1 MQYVKDFFNY
11 VKAYSK
17 YVDFTIIIIYVLLSL
32 TGLVMVYSSSMVMA
46 ANNDNISSPEY
57 FYIRQGLFIILG
69 FFIVF
74 FMSYF
79 MSGEIL
85 KNKKFQLTAIV
96 IIMLLLLYTLFF
108 GDVVNGQRNR
118 IGIGPFSLQAQEFF
132 KVLVIIYM
140 AYIYDKKLSLLK
152 MQNQDYIYP
161 LTFIGACSGLVLLT
175 DFGTWM
181 VVAAIITGIFIYSG
195 VPLKFILKTGLVIT
209 VAGGVLI
216 LISYL
221 FQGQILSDYQI
232 ARIET
237 FMNPFVDPMGAGYQ
251 LTNSL
256 IAISH
261 GGLTG
266 TGLGDGVM
274 KLGYLPEP
282 HTDFIFA
289 VLAEELGLIGVFFI
303 IILFMVLIF
312 KALKYA
318 AVSTNK
324 FYSLICVGVA
334 LYITLQLFVNI
345 GGISKI
351 IPLTGVPLPLLSY
364 GGSSFLSV
372 SIAIGLLI
380 IAAKHVK
387 KEKEGFG

>member
-1 MQYVKDFFNY
+1 VQYVKDFFNY

-57 FYIRQGLFIILG
+57 FYIRQGIFIILG

-96 IIMLLLLYTLFF
+96 IIMLLLVYTLFF

-118 IGIGPFSLQAQEFF
+118 IQFGPLSLQAQEFF

-140 AYIYDKKLSLLK
+140 AYIYDKKLLLSK
-152 MQNQDYIYP
+152 MQTQDYIYP

-181 VVAAIITGIFIYSG
+181 VVAAIIIGIFIYSG

-209 VAGGVLI
+209 VAGGVLT

-318 AVSTNK
+318 AVSKNK
-324 FYSLICVGVA
+324 FYSLICIGVA

-387 KEKEGFG
+387 KEKEGFQ

>member
-1 MQYVKDFFNY
+1 MQYIKDFFNY
-11 VKAYSK
+11 VKVYSK
-17 YVDFTIIIIYVLLSL
+17 YVDFMIILIYVLLSL
-32 TGLVMVYSSSMVMA
+32 TGLVMIYSSSMVMA
-46 ANNDNISSPEY
+46 ANNPAIGSPGY
-57 FYIRQGLFIILG
+57 FYIRQAVFIVLG
-69 FFIVF
+69 FSIVF

-85 KNKKFQLTAIV
+85 KDKKVQLSALV
-96 IIMLLLLYTLFF
+96 IIMLLLFYTLFF

-118 IGIGPFSLQAQEFF
+118 IQFGSLSLQASEFF
-132 KVLVIIYM
+132 KVFVIVYL
-140 AYIYDKKLSLLK
+140 AYIYDRKLSSK
-152 MQNQDYIYP
+152 VMESQDYIYP
-161 LTFIGACSGLVLLT
+161 MIFIGACSGLVLLT

-181 VVAAIITGIFIYSG
+181 IVAGIIIGIFIYSG
-195 VPLKFILKTGLVIT
+195 VPLKFIFKTALVIT
-209 VAGGVLI
+209 VAGGVLTAI
-216 LISYL
+216 AYL

-237 FMNPFVDPMGAGYQ
+237 FLNPFSDPMGAGYQ

-261 GGLTG
+261 GGVFG
-266 TGLGDGVM
+266 TGLGNGVM

-289 VLAEELGLIGVFFI
+289 VIAEELGLIGVFFI
-303 IILFMVLIF
+303 IILFLILII
-312 KALKYA
+312 KALRYA
-318 AVSTNK
+318 AVSTDR
-324 FYSLICVGVA
+324 FYSMICMGVA
-334 LYITLQLFVNI
+334 LYISIQLFINI

-364 GGSSFLSV
+364 GGSSFLAI

-387 KEKEGFG
+387 REKEGI

>member
-1 MQYVKDFFNY
+1 MQYVKDFFKY

-32 TGLVMVYSSSMVMA
+32 IGLVMIYSSSMVMA
-46 ANNDNISSPEY
+46 ANNENISSPEF
-57 FYIRQGLFIILG
+57 FYIRQAIFIILG
-69 FFIVF
+69 FSIVF

-79 MSGEIL
+79 MSGEIF
-85 KNKKFQLTAIV
+85 KEKKFQLTAIV
-96 IIMLLLLYTLFF
+96 LIMLLLFYTLFF

-118 IGIGPFSLQAQEFF
+118 IQFGPLSLQAQEFF

-140 AYIYDKKLSLLK
+140 AYIYNKKLSLSK
-152 MQNQDYIYP
+152 MQIQDYIYP

-181 VVAAIITGIFIYSG
+181 VVAAIIIGIFIYSG

-209 VAGGVLI
+209 VAGGVLT

-237 FMNPFVDPMGAGYQ
+237 FVNPFVDPMGAGYQ

-261 GGLTG
+261 GGITG

-289 VLAEELGLIGVFFI
+289 VLAEELGLIGVFFVM
-303 IILFMVLIF
+303 ILFVILIF

-318 AVSTNK
+318 AVSKDK

-364 GGSSFLSV
+364 GGSAFLSV
-372 SIAIGLLI
+372 SIAVGLLI

-387 KEKEGFG
+387 KEKEGV

>member
-1 MQYVKDFFNY
+1 MKYVKDFFNY

>member
-32 TGLVMVYSSSMVMA
+32 IGLVMVYSSSMVMA

-57 FYIRQGLFIILG
+57 FYIRQAIFIVLG
-69 FFIVF
+69 FSIVF

-79 MSGEIL
+79 MSGEVF
-85 KNKKFQLTAIV
+85 KEKKFQLTAIV
-96 IIMLLLLYTLFF
+96 IIMLLLFYTLFF

-118 IGIGPFSLQAQEFF
+118 IQFGPLSLQAQEFF

-140 AYIYDKKLSLLK
+140 AYIYDKKISLSK
-152 MQNQDYIYP
+152 MQIQDYIYP

-181 VVAAIITGIFIYSG
+181 VVAAIIIGIFIYSG

-209 VAGGVLI
+209 VAGGVLTI
-216 LISYL
+216 ISYL
-221 FQGQILSDYQI
+221 FQGRILSDYQV

-261 GGLTG
+261 GGITG

-289 VLAEELGLIGVFFI
+289 VLAEELGLIGVFFT
-303 IILFMVLIF
+303 IILFVILIF

-318 AVSTNK
+318 AVSKDK

-334 LYITLQLFVNI
+334 LYITLQLFFNI

-364 GGSSFLSV
+364 GGSAFLSV
-372 SIAIGLLI
+372 SIAVGLLI

-387 KEKEGFG
+387 KEKEGYQ

>member
-140 AYIYDKKLSLLK
+140 AYIYDKKLSLSK

>member
-46 ANNDNISSPEY
+46 ANNPNISSPEY
-57 FYIRQGLFIILG
+57 FYIRQGIFIVLGFIIV
-69 FFIVF
+69 FI
-74 FMSYF
+74 MSYF

-85 KNKKFQLTAIV
+85 KNKKFQLSAII
-96 IIMLLLLYTLFF
+96 IIMLLMLYTLFF

-118 IGIGPFSLQAQEFF
+118 IQFGPISLQASEFF

-140 AYIYDKKLSLLK
+140 AYIYDRKLSLK
-152 MQNQDYIYP
+152 TMEMQDYIYP

-175 DFGTWM
+175 DFGVW
-181 VVAAIITGIFIYSG
+181 VIVAAIIIGIFIYSG
-195 VPLKFILKTGLVIT
+195 VPFKFILKTGLVIT
-209 VAGGVLI
+209 VAGGALAAI
-216 LISYL
+216 AYL

-261 GGLTG
+261 GGVTG
-266 TGLGDGVM
+266 TGLGEGVM

-289 VLAEELGLIGVFFI
+289 VVAEELGLIGVFFI
-303 IILFMVLIF
+303 LILFIVLIF

-318 AVSTNK
+318 AVSKDK

-334 LYITLQLFVNI
+334 LYLTFQLFVNI

-364 GGSSFLSV
+364 GGSAFLAV
-372 SIAIGLLI
+372 SMAIGLLI

-387 KEKEGFG
+387 KEKESLQ

>member
-1 MQYVKDFFNY
+1 MKYVKDFFNY

-181 VVAAIITGIFIYSG
+181 VVAAIIIGIFIYSG

>member
-32 TGLVMVYSSSMVMA
+32 IGLVMVYSSSMVMA

-57 FYIRQGLFIILG
+57 FYIRQAIFIVLG
-69 FFIVF
+69 FSIVF

-79 MSGEIL
+79 MSGEVF
-85 KNKKFQLTAIV
+85 KEKKFQLTAIV
-96 IIMLLLLYTLFF
+96 IIMLLLFYTLFF

-118 IGIGPFSLQAQEFF
+118 IQFGPLSLQAQEFF

-140 AYIYDKKLSLLK
+140 AYIYDKKISLSK
-152 MQNQDYIYP
+152 MQIQDYIYP

-181 VVAAIITGIFIYSG
+181 VVAAIIIGIFIYSG

-209 VAGGVLI
+209 VAGGVLTI
-216 LISYL
+216 ISYL
-221 FQGQILSDYQI
+221 FQGRILSDYQV

-261 GGLTG
+261 GGITG

-289 VLAEELGLIGVFFI
+289 VLAEELGLIGVFFT
-303 IILFMVLIF
+303 IILFVILIF

-318 AVSTNK
+318 AVSKDK

-364 GGSSFLSV
+364 GGSAFLSV
-372 SIAIGLLI
+372 SIAVGLLI

-387 KEKEGFG
+387 KQKEGYQ

>member
-32 TGLVMVYSSSMVMA
+32 IGLVMVYSSSMVMA

-57 FYIRQGLFIILG
+57 FYIRQAIFIVLG
-69 FFIVF
+69 FSIVF

-79 MSGEIL
+79 MSGEVF
-85 KNKKFQLTAIV
+85 KEKKFQLTAIV
-96 IIMLLLLYTLFF
+96 IIMLLLFYTLFF

-118 IGIGPFSLQAQEFF
+118 IQFGPLSLQAQEFF

-140 AYIYDKKLSLLK
+140 AYIYDKKISLSK
-152 MQNQDYIYP
+152 MQIQDYIYP

-181 VVAAIITGIFIYSG
+181 VVAAIIIGIFIYSG

-209 VAGGVLI
+209 VAGGVLTI
-216 LISYL
+216 ISYL
-221 FQGQILSDYQI
+221 FQGRILSDYQV

-261 GGLTG
+261 GGITG
-266 TGLGDGVM
+266 TGLGDGVI

-289 VLAEELGLIGVFFI
+289 VLAEELGLIGVFFT
-303 IILFMVLIF
+303 IILFVILIF

-318 AVSTNK
+318 AVSKDK

-334 LYITLQLFVNI
+334 LYITLQLFFNI

-364 GGSSFLSV
+364 GGSAFLSV
-372 SIAIGLLI
+372 SIAVGLLI

-387 KEKEGFG
+387 KEKEGYQ

>member
-1 MQYVKDFFNY
+1 MQYVKDFFKY

-32 TGLVMVYSSSMVMA
+32 IGLVMIYSSSMVMA
-46 ANNDNISSPEY
+46 ANNENISSPVF
-57 FYIRQGLFIILG
+57 FYIRQAIFIILG
-69 FFIVF
+69 FSIVF

-79 MSGEIL
+79 MSGEIF
-85 KNKKFQLTAIV
+85 KEKKFQLTAIV
-96 IIMLLLLYTLFF
+96 IIMLLLFYTLFF

-118 IGIGPFSLQAQEFF
+118 IQFGPLSLQAQEFF

-140 AYIYDKKLSLLK
+140 AYIYNKKLSLSK
-152 MQNQDYIYP
+152 MQIQDYIYP

-181 VVAAIITGIFIYSG
+181 VVAAIIIGIFIYSG

-209 VAGGVLI
+209 VAGGVLT

-237 FMNPFVDPMGAGYQ
+237 FVNPFVDPMGAGYQ

-261 GGLTG
+261 GGITG

-289 VLAEELGLIGVFFI
+289 VLAEELGLIGVFFVM
-303 IILFMVLIF
+303 ILFVILIF

-318 AVSTNK
+318 AVSKDK

-364 GGSSFLSV
+364 GGSAFLSV
-372 SIAIGLLI
+372 SIAVGLLI

-387 KEKEGFG
+387 KEKEGVQ

>member
-1 MQYVKDFFNY
+1 MQYVKDFFKY

-32 TGLVMVYSSSMVMA
+32 IGLVMVYSSSMVMA

-57 FYIRQGLFIILG
+57 FYIRQAIFIVLG
-69 FFIVF
+69 FSIVF

-79 MSGEIL
+79 MSGEVF
-85 KNKKFQLTAIV
+85 KEKKFQLTAIV
-96 IIMLLLLYTLFF
+96 IIMLLLFYTLFF

-118 IGIGPFSLQAQEFF
+118 IQFGPLSLQAQEFF

-140 AYIYDKKLSLLK
+140 AYIYDKKISLSK
-152 MQNQDYIYP
+152 MQIQDYIYP

-181 VVAAIITGIFIYSG
+181 VVAAIIIGIFIYSG

-209 VAGGVLI
+209 VAGGVLTI
-216 LISYL
+216 ISYL
-221 FQGQILSDYQI
+221 FQGRILSDYQV

-261 GGLTG
+261 GGITG

-289 VLAEELGLIGVFFI
+289 VLAEELGLIGVFFT
-303 IILFMVLIF
+303 IILFVILIF

-318 AVSTNK
+318 AVSKDK

-364 GGSSFLSV
+364 GGSAFLSV
-372 SIAIGLLI
+372 SIAVGLLI

-387 KEKEGFG
+387 KEKEGYQ

>member
-1 MQYVKDFFNY
+1 VQYVKDFFNY

-32 TGLVMVYSSSMVMA
+32 IGLVMVYSSSMVMA

-57 FYIRQGLFIILG
+57 FYIRQAIFIVLG
-69 FFIVF
+69 FSIVF

-79 MSGEIL
+79 MSGEVF
-85 KNKKFQLTAIV
+85 KEKKFQLTAIV
-96 IIMLLLLYTLFF
+96 IIMLLLFYTLFF

-118 IGIGPFSLQAQEFF
+118 IQFGPLSLQAQEFF

-140 AYIYDKKLSLLK
+140 AYIYDKKISLSK
-152 MQNQDYIYP
+152 MQIQDYIYP

-181 VVAAIITGIFIYSG
+181 VVAAIIIGIFIYSG

-209 VAGGVLI
+209 VAGGVLTI
-216 LISYL
+216 ISYL
-221 FQGQILSDYQI
+221 FQGRILSDYQV

-261 GGLTG
+261 GGITG

-289 VLAEELGLIGVFFI
+289 VLAEELGLIGVFFT
-303 IILFMVLIF
+303 IILFVILIF

-318 AVSTNK
+318 AVSKDK

-364 GGSSFLSV
+364 GGSAFLSV
-372 SIAIGLLI
+372 SIAVGLLI

-387 KEKEGFG
+387 KEKEGYQ

>member
-1 MQYVKDFFNY
+1 MQYVKDFFKY

-17 YVDFTIIIIYVLLSL
+17 YVDFTIVIIYVLLSL
-32 TGLVMVYSSSMVMA
+32 VGLVMVYSSSMVMA

-57 FYIRQGLFIILG
+57 FYIRQAIFIVLG
-69 FFIVF
+69 FSIVF

-79 MSGEIL
+79 MSGEIF
-85 KNKKFQLTAIV
+85 KDKKFQLTAIF

-118 IGIGPFSLQAQEFF
+118 IQFGPLSLQAQEFF

-140 AYIYDKKLSLLK
+140 AYIYDKKLSLSK

-181 VVAAIITGIFIYSG
+181 VVAAIIIGIFIYSG

-209 VAGGVLI
+209 VAGGVLT

-318 AVSTNK
+318 AASKDK
-324 FYSLICVGVA
+324 FYSLVCVGVA

-387 KEKEGFG
+387 KEKEGFQ

>member
-1 MQYVKDFFNY
+1 
-11 VKAYSK
+11 
-17 YVDFTIIIIYVLLSL
+17 
-32 TGLVMVYSSSMVMA
+32 
-46 ANNDNISSPEY
+46 SPEY

-74 FMSYF
+74 FMSYL
-79 MSGEIL
+79 MSSEIL

-108 GDVVNGQRNR
+108 GDVANGQRNS
-118 IGIGPFSLQAQEFF
+118 IGIGSFSLQVQEFF

-140 AYIYDKKLSLLK
+140 AYIYDKKLLLLK

-209 VAGGVLI
+209 VAGGVLTI
-216 LISYL
+216 ISYL
-221 FQGQILSDYQI
+221 FQGRILSDYQV

-261 GGLTG
+261 GGITG

-289 VLAEELGLIGVFFI
+289 
-303 IILFMVLIF
+303 
-312 KALKYA
+312 
-318 AVSTNK
+318 
-324 FYSLICVGVA
+324 
-334 LYITLQLFVNI
+334 
-345 GGISKI
+345 
-351 IPLTGVPLPLLSY
+351 
-364 GGSSFLSV
+364 
-372 SIAIGLLI
+372 
-380 IAAKHVK
+380 
-387 KEKEGFG
+387 

>member
-32 TGLVMVYSSSMVMA
+32 IGLVMVYSSSMVMA

-57 FYIRQGLFIILG
+57 FYIRQAIFIFLG
-69 FFIVF
+69 FSIVF

-79 MSGEIL
+79 MSGEIF
-85 KNKKFQLTAIV
+85 KEKKFQLTAIV
-96 IIMLLLLYTLFF
+96 IIMLLLFYTLFF

-118 IGIGPFSLQAQEFF
+118 IQFGPLSLQAQEFF

-140 AYIYDKKLSLLK
+140 AYIYDKKISLSK
-152 MQNQDYIYP
+152 MQTQDYIYP

-181 VVAAIITGIFIYSG
+181 VVAAIIIGIFIYSG

-209 VAGGVLI
+209 VAGGVLT

-237 FMNPFVDPMGAGYQ
+237 FINPFTDPMGAGYQ

-261 GGLTG
+261 GGITG
-266 TGLGDGVM
+266 TGLGNGVM

-289 VLAEELGLIGVFFI
+289 VLAEELGLIGVFFTM
-303 IILFMVLIF
+303 ILFVILIF

-318 AVSTNK
+318 AVSKDK

-364 GGSSFLSV
+364 GGSAFLSV
-372 SIAIGLLI
+372 SMAVGLLI

-387 KEKEGFG
+387 KEKEGFQ

>member
-32 TGLVMVYSSSMVMA
+32 IGLVMVYSSSMVMA

-57 FYIRQGLFIILG
+57 FYIRQAIFIVLG
-69 FFIVF
+69 FSIVF

-79 MSGEIL
+79 MSGEVF
-85 KNKKFQLTAIV
+85 KEKKFQLTAIV
-96 IIMLLLLYTLFF
+96 IIMLLLFYTLFF

-118 IGIGPFSLQAQEFF
+118 IQFGPLSLQAQEFF

-140 AYIYDKKLSLLK
+140 AYIYDKKISLSK
-152 MQNQDYIYP
+152 MQIQDYIYP

-181 VVAAIITGIFIYSG
+181 VVAAIIIGIFIYSG

-209 VAGGVLI
+209 VAGGVLTI
-216 LISYL
+216 ISYL
-221 FQGQILSDYQI
+221 FQGRILSDYQV

-261 GGLTG
+261 GGITG

-289 VLAEELGLIGVFFI
+289 VLAEELGLIGVFFT
-303 IILFMVLIF
+303 IILFVILIF

-318 AVSTNK
+318 AVSKDK

-364 GGSSFLSV
+364 GGSAFLSV
-372 SIAIGLLI
+372 SIAVGLLI

-387 KEKEGFG
+387 KEKEGYQ

>member
-1 MQYVKDFFNY
+1 MKYVKDFFNY

-140 AYIYDKKLSLLK
+140 AYIYDKKLSLSK

-181 VVAAIITGIFIYSG
+181 VVAAIIIGIFIYSG

>member
-32 TGLVMVYSSSMVMA
+32 IGLVMVYSSSMVMA

-57 FYIRQGLFIILG
+57 FYIRQAIFIVLG
-69 FFIVF
+69 FSIVF

-79 MSGEIL
+79 MSGEVF
-85 KNKKFQLTAIV
+85 KEKKFQLTAIV
-96 IIMLLLLYTLFF
+96 IIMLLLFYTLFF

-118 IGIGPFSLQAQEFF
+118 IQFGPLSLQAQEFF

-140 AYIYDKKLSLLK
+140 AYIYDKKISLSK
-152 MQNQDYIYP
+152 MQIQDYIYP

-181 VVAAIITGIFIYSG
+181 VVAAIIIGIFIYSG

-209 VAGGVLI
+209 VAGGVLTI
-216 LISYL
+216 ISYL
-221 FQGQILSDYQI
+221 FQGRILSDYQV

-261 GGLTG
+261 GGITG
-266 TGLGDGVM
+266 TGLGDGVI

-289 VLAEELGLIGVFFI
+289 VLAEELGLIGVFFT
-303 IILFMVLIF
+303 IILFVILIF

-318 AVSTNK
+318 AVSKDK

-351 IPLTGVPLPLLSY
+351 IPLTGVPLPFLSY

-372 SIAIGLLI
+372 SIAVGLLI

-387 KEKEGFG
+387 KEKEGYQ

>member
-140 AYIYDKKLSLLK
+140 AYIYDKKLSLSK

-181 VVAAIITGIFIYSG
+181 VVAAIIIGIFIYSG

>member
-1 MQYVKDFFNY
+1 MQYVKDFFKY

-17 YVDFTIIIIYVLLSL
+17 YVDFTIVIIYVLLSL
-32 TGLVMVYSSSMVMA
+32 VGLVMVYSSSMVMA

-57 FYIRQGLFIILG
+57 FYIRQAIFIVLG
-69 FFIVF
+69 FSIVF

-85 KNKKFQLTAIV
+85 KDKKLQLTAIV
-96 IIMLLLLYTLFF
+96 IIMLLLVYTLFF

-118 IGIGPFSLQAQEFF
+118 IQFGPLSLQAQEFF

-140 AYIYDKKLSLLK
+140 AYIYDKKLSLSK

-181 VVAAIITGIFIYSG
+181 VVAAIIIGIFIYSG

-209 VAGGVLI
+209 VAGGVLT

-318 AVSTNK
+318 AASKDK
-324 FYSLICVGVA
+324 FYSLVCVGVA

-387 KEKEGFG
+387 KEKEGFQ

>member
-46 ANNDNISSPEY
+46 ANNPNISSPEY
-57 FYIRQGLFIILG
+57 FYIRQGIFIILG
-69 FFIVF
+69 FTIVF
-74 FMSYF
+74 IMSYF

-85 KNKKFQLTAIV
+85 KNKKFQLSAII
-96 IIMLLLLYTLFF
+96 IIMLLMLYTLFF
-108 GDVVNGQRNR
+108 GDIVNGQRNR
-118 IGIGPFSLQAQEFF
+118 IQFGPISLQASEFF

-140 AYIYDKKLSLLK
+140 AYIYDRKLSLK
-152 MQNQDYIYP
+152 TMEMQDYIYP

-175 DFGTWM
+175 DFGVW
-181 VVAAIITGIFIYSG
+181 VIVAAIIIGIFIYSG
-195 VPLKFILKTGLVIT
+195 VPFKFILKTGLVIT
-209 VAGGVLI
+209 VAGGALAAI
-216 LISYL
+216 AYL

-261 GGLTG
+261 GGVTG
-266 TGLGDGVM
+266 TGLGEGVM

-289 VLAEELGLIGVFFI
+289 VVAEELGLIGVFFI
-303 IILFMVLIF
+303 LILFIVLIF

-318 AVSTNK
+318 AVSKDK

-334 LYITLQLFVNI
+334 LYLTFQLFVNI

-364 GGSSFLSV
+364 GGSAFLAV
-372 SIAIGLLI
+372 SMAIGLLI

-387 KEKEGFG
+387 KEKESLQ

>member
-1 MQYVKDFFNY
+1 MQYVKDFFEY

-32 TGLVMVYSSSMVMA
+32 IGLVMIYSSSMVMA
-46 ANNDNISSPEY
+46 ANNENISSPEF
-57 FYIRQGLFIILG
+57 FYIRQAIFIILG
-69 FFIVF
+69 FSIVF

-79 MSGEIL
+79 MSGEIF
-85 KNKKFQLTAIV
+85 KEKKFQLTAIV
-96 IIMLLLLYTLFF
+96 IIMLLLFYTLFF

-118 IGIGPFSLQAQEFF
+118 IQFGPLSLQAQEFF

-140 AYIYDKKLSLLK
+140 AYIYNKKLSLSK
-152 MQNQDYIYP
+152 MQIQDYIYP

-181 VVAAIITGIFIYSG
+181 VVAAIIIGIFIYSG

-209 VAGGVLI
+209 VAGGVLT

-237 FMNPFVDPMGAGYQ
+237 FVNPFVDPMGAGYQ

-261 GGLTG
+261 GGITG

-289 VLAEELGLIGVFFI
+289 VLAEELGLIGVFFVM
-303 IILFMVLIF
+303 ILFVILIF

-318 AVSTNK
+318 AVSKDK

-364 GGSSFLSV
+364 GGSAFLSV
-372 SIAIGLLI
+372 SIAVGLLI

-387 KEKEGFG
+387 KEKEGVQ

>member
-1 MQYVKDFFNY
+1 MQYVKDFFKY

-32 TGLVMVYSSSMVMA
+32 IGLVMIYSSSMVMA
-46 ANNDNISSPEY
+46 ANNENISSPEF
-57 FYIRQGLFIILG
+57 FYIRQAIFIILG
-69 FFIVF
+69 FSIVF

-79 MSGEIL
+79 MSGEIF
-85 KNKKFQLTAIV
+85 KEKKFQLTAIV
-96 IIMLLLLYTLFF
+96 IIMLLLFYTLFF

-118 IGIGPFSLQAQEFF
+118 IQFGPLSLQAQEFF

-140 AYIYDKKLSLLK
+140 AYIYNKKLSLSK
-152 MQNQDYIYP
+152 MQIQDYIYP

-181 VVAAIITGIFIYSG
+181 VVAAIIIGIFIYSG

-209 VAGGVLI
+209 VAGGVLT

-237 FMNPFVDPMGAGYQ
+237 FVNPFVDPMGAGYQ

-261 GGLTG
+261 GGITG

-289 VLAEELGLIGVFFI
+289 VLAEELGLIGVFFVM
-303 IILFMVLIF
+303 ILFVILIF

-318 AVSTNK
+318 AVSKDK

-364 GGSSFLSV
+364 GGSAFLSV
-372 SIAIGLLI
+372 SIAVGLLI

-387 KEKEGFG
+387 KEKEGVQ

>member
-32 TGLVMVYSSSMVMA
+32 IGLVMVYSSSMVMA

-57 FYIRQGLFIILG
+57 FYIRQAIFIVLG
-69 FFIVF
+69 FSIVF

-79 MSGEIL
+79 MSGEVF
-85 KNKKFQLTAIV
+85 KEKKFQLTAIV
-96 IIMLLLLYTLFF
+96 IIMLLLFYTLFF

-118 IGIGPFSLQAQEFF
+118 IQFGPLSLQAQEFF

-140 AYIYDKKLSLLK
+140 AYIYDKKISLSK
-152 MQNQDYIYP
+152 MQIQDYIYP

-181 VVAAIITGIFIYSG
+181 VVAAIIIGIFIYSG

-209 VAGGVLI
+209 VAGGVLTI
-216 LISYL
+216 ISYL
-221 FQGQILSDYQI
+221 FQGRILSDYQV

-261 GGLTG
+261 GGITG
-266 TGLGDGVM
+266 TGLGDGVI

-289 VLAEELGLIGVFFI
+289 VLAEELGLIGVFFT
-303 IILFMVLIF
+303 IILFVILIF

-318 AVSTNK
+318 AVSKDK

-334 LYITLQLFVNI
+334 LYITLQLFFNI

-351 IPLTGVPLPLLSY
+351 IPLTGVPLPFLSY

-372 SIAIGLLI
+372 SIAVGLLI

-387 KEKEGFG
+387 KEKEGYQ

>member
-32 TGLVMVYSSSMVMA
+32 IGLVMVYSSSMVMA

-57 FYIRQGLFIILG
+57 FYIRQAIFIVLG
-69 FFIVF
+69 FSIVF

-79 MSGEIL
+79 MSGEVF
-85 KNKKFQLTAIV
+85 KEKKFQLTAIV
-96 IIMLLLLYTLFF
+96 IIMLLLFYTLFF

-118 IGIGPFSLQAQEFF
+118 IQFGPLSLQAQEFF

-140 AYIYDKKLSLLK
+140 AYIYDKKISLSK
-152 MQNQDYIYP
+152 MQIQDYIYP

-181 VVAAIITGIFIYSG
+181 VVAAIIIGIFIYSG

-209 VAGGVLI
+209 VAGGVLTI
-216 LISYL
+216 ISYL
-221 FQGQILSDYQI
+221 FQGRILSDYQV

-261 GGLTG
+261 GGITG

-289 VLAEELGLIGVFFI
+289 VLAEELGLIGVFFT
-303 IILFMVLIF
+303 IILFVILIF

-318 AVSTNK
+318 AVSKDK

-364 GGSSFLSV
+364 GGSAFLSV
-372 SIAIGLLI
+372 SIAVGLLI

-387 KEKEGFG
+387 KQTEV

>member
-1 MQYVKDFFNY
+1 MQYVKDFFKY

-32 TGLVMVYSSSMVMA
+32 IGLVMVYSSSMVMA
-46 ANNDNISSPEY
+46 ANNDNFSSPEH
-57 FYIRQGLFIILG
+57 FYIRQGMFIILG
-69 FFIVF
+69 FSIVF

-79 MSGEIL
+79 MSGEIF
-85 KNKKFQLTAIV
+85 KDKKLQLTAIV

-118 IGIGPFSLQAQEFF
+118 IQFGPLSLQAQEFF

-140 AYIYDKKLSLLK
+140 AYIYDKKISLSK
-152 MQNQDYIYP
+152 MELQDYIYP

-181 VVAAIITGIFIYSG
+181 VVAAIIMGIFIYSG
-195 VPLKFILKTGLVIT
+195 VPLKFIMKTGLVIT
-209 VAGGVLI
+209 VATGVLI

-221 FQGQILSDYQI
+221 FQGQVLSDYQI

-237 FMNPFVDPMGAGYQ
+237 FINPFVDPMGAGYQ

-282 HTDFIFA
+282 HTDFVFA
-289 VLAEELGLIGVFFI
+289 VLAEELGLVGVFFVI
-303 IILFMVLIF
+303 LLFMILIF

-318 AVSTNK
+318 AVSKDK
-324 FYSLICVGVA
+324 FYSLVCVGVA

-372 SIAIGLLI
+372 SIAVGLLI

-387 KEKEGFG
+387 KEKEGLH

>member
-57 FYIRQGLFIILG
+57 FYIRQGIFIILG

-96 IIMLLLLYTLFF
+96 IIMLLLVYTLFF

-118 IGIGPFSLQAQEFF
+118 IQFGPLSLQAQEFF

-140 AYIYDKKLSLLK
+140 AYIYDKKLLLSK
-152 MQNQDYIYP
+152 MQTQDYIYP

-181 VVAAIITGIFIYSG
+181 VVAAIIIGIFIYSG

-209 VAGGVLI
+209 VAGGVLT

-318 AVSTNK
+318 AVSKNK
-324 FYSLICVGVA
+324 FYSLICIGVA

-387 KEKEGFG
+387 KEKEGFQ

>member
-1 MQYVKDFFNY
+1 MQYVKDFFKY

-32 TGLVMVYSSSMVMA
+32 VGLVMVYSSSMVMA

-57 FYIRQGLFIILG
+57 FYIRQAIFIVLG
-69 FFIVF
+69 FSIVF

-85 KNKKFQLTAIV
+85 KDKKLQLTAIV
-96 IIMLLLLYTLFF
+96 IIMLLLFYTLFF

-118 IGIGPFSLQAQEFF
+118 IQFGPLSLQAQEFF

-140 AYIYDKKLSLLK
+140 AYIYDKKLSLSK
-152 MQNQDYIYP
+152 MQNQDYVYP

-181 VVAAIITGIFIYSG
+181 VVAAIIIGIFIYSG

-209 VAGGVLI
+209 VAGGMLT

-266 TGLGDGVM
+266 TGLGNGVM

-303 IILFMVLIF
+303 VILFMVLIF

-318 AVSTNK
+318 AVSKDK

-387 KEKEGFG
+387 KEKEGFQ